1 MSTIFTH
8 FTGEKQAFINPQDF
22 IEQLPDFPRLCVT
35 TFSENIIQKFAG
47 MDGVKTIASLYSANG
62 ILPVYEITYQGNRIA
77 FFLSRVG
84 APACAVGLEEI
95 IALGTKK
102 IVMFGSAGI
111 LDESA
116 ARDKIIIPTS
126 AIRDEGTSYHYLPA
140 DEEIVMDEHSVNV
153 MVNCL
158 SRLQIPYVLGK
169 TWTLDGIYRETPKA
183 IDARKKQGCISVEME
198 CSAAIAV
205 PRFRG
210 IPFAQFL
217 YGADSLAGETW
228 EPNDLTDYGLK
239 GAEKYMTLAIEC
251 AACL

>member
-1 MSTIFTH
+1 
-8 FTGEKQAFINPQDF
+8 
-22 IEQLPDFPRLCVT
+22 
-35 TFSENIIQKFAG
+35 
-47 MDGVKTIASLYSANG
+47 
-62 ILPVYEITYQGNRIA
+62 
-77 FFLSRVG
+77 
-84 APACAVGLEEI
+84 
-95 IALGTKK
+95 
-102 IVMFGSAGI
+102 
-111 LDESA
+111 
-116 ARDKIIIPTS
+116 
-126 AIRDEGTSYHYLPA
+126 
-140 DEEIVMDEHSVNV
+140 MDEHSVNV

-205 PRFRG
+205 TRFRG

-239 GAEKYMTLAIEC
+239 GAEKYMTLAFEC